1 MNDGI
6 LAEQIANRLRR
17 AILRGALPPGLLDG
31 SVSCHYRFFPLLYAR
46 ESDDAVAAVQQRLD
60 AVAERG

>member
-17 AILRGALPPGLLDG
+17 AILRGTLPPGASIKERDNAAELYKID
-31 SVSCHYRFFPLLYAR
+31 VSQY
-46 ESDDAVAAVQQRLD
+46 Q
-60 AVAERG
+60 